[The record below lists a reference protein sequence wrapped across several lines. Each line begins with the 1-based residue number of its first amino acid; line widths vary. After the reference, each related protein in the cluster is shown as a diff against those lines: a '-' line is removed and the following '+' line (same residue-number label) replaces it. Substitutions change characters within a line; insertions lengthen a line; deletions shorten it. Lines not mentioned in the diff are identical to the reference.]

1 MFPKIRVA
9 ILDDHQSIIDGYLY
23 RLNQTPEIEVVATVT
38 FGEELEPMLVDNPTD
53 VLLLDVHVP
62 TGPDNSN
69 PYPILYLIPK
79 LLQTHPD
86 LTVLVISMY
95 NQPTLIKAV
104 MKAGASGYLLKDD
117 QATIREL
124 GAVIRTIANG
134 GIHFSQQA
142 HQQLL
147 KRLPKGSMPSPRQ
160 LEALS
165 VCAAHPEA
173 TTAELAV
180 KLGVANSTLRNLLSG
195 AYVRL
200 GVRGKAAAIAKARQ
214 LGLITPPVPATNIKK
229 LV

>member
-1 MFPKIRVA
+1 MFHKIRVA

-23 RLNQTPEIEVVATVT
+23 RLSQTPEIEVVATAT

-62 TGPDNSN
+62 TGPGNST

-104 MKAGASGYLLKDD
+104 MEAGASGYLLKDD
-117 QATIREL
+117 QTSIREL

-147 KRLPKGSMPSPRQ
+147 KRMPKGSTPTSRQ
-160 LEALS
+160 LEVLS

-200 GVRGKAAAIAKARQ
+200 EVRSKAAAIAKARQ
-214 LGLITPPVPATNIKK
+214 LGLITPPVPAVNIRK
-229 LV
+229 LE